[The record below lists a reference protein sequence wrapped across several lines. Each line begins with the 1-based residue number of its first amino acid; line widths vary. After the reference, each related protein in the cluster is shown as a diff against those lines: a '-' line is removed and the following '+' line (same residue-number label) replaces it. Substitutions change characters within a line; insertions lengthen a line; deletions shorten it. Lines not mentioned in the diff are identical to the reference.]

1 MPVDRILNAI
11 PDKLLNIQMQKI
23 LKPVIDL
30 VDKCSTFEEMNSK
43 LAEMFPEM
51 DTEKL
56 EDILA
61 KAMFIAS
68 IESRNNA

>member
-1 MPVDRILNAI
+1 
-11 PDKLLNIQMQKI
+11 MQKV